1 MVPWM
6 SMDVGFGQ
14 SNIGKLK
21 SCERM
26 SLRRCIGLNLGAW
39 LEAARFLVGGKI
51 GSKYLGVEIPAPTL
65 VVGIAFRRAG
75 VVVDELA

>member
-1 MVPWM
+1 MVSQGLFFCVVSGTEENKKGTVSMVPWM

-14 SNIGKLK
+14 SNIGELK

-39 LEAARFLVGGKI
+39 LEVARFW
-51 GSKYLGVEIPAPTL
+51 
-65 VVGIAFRRAG
+65 
-75 VVVDELA
+75 

>member
-6 SMDVGFGQ
+6 SIDVGLGQ
-14 SNIGKLK
+14 SNIGELK

-39 LEAARFLVGGKI
+39 LEAARFW
-51 GSKYLGVEIPAPTL
+51 
-65 VVGIAFRRAG
+65 
-75 VVVDELA
+75 

>member
-1 MVPWM
+1 MYRSESWGL
-6 SMDVGFGQ
+6 VGG
-14 SNIGKLK
+14 S
-21 SCERM
+21 S
-26 SLRRCIGLNLGAW
+26 
-39 LEAARFLVGGKI
+39 FLVGGKI

>member
-14 SNIGKLK
+14 SNIGELK

-39 LEAARFLVGGKI
+39 LEAARFCLLVRSARSI
-51 GSKYLGVEIPAPTL
+51 LGLKSPLQPL
-65 VVGIAFRRAG
+65 LSG
-75 VVVDELA
+75 